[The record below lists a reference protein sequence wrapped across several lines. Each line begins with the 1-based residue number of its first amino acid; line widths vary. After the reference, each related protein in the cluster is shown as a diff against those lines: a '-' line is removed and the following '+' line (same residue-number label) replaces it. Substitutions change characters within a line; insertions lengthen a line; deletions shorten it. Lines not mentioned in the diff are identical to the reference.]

1 MFFLAAQAYRFVQAF
16 NIGNAVVTYDRGERI
31 YLVENL
37 KGNYKHTL
45 AISVEQPNT
54 RRVRWRGK
62 VCRDLLS
69 FGGRNSRSA
78 ISTLFLVP
86 AEVATD
92 IEFQLSGRPSPAT
105 PADISSVEQAADD
118 LIDNLH
124 KDIRSKGFEFIN
136 MMRRTGH
143 RDADAAT

>member
-1 MFFLAAQAYRFVQAF
+1 M
-16 NIGNAVVTYDRGERI
+16 VTYDRCERI
-31 YLVENL
+31 YLVKNL
-37 KGNYKHTL
+37 KGKYEHTL

-54 RRVRWRGK
+54 RRVRRRGK

-69 FGGRNSRSA
+69 FGARNSRSA

-92 IEFQLSGRPSPAT
+92 TVFQLSGRPSPAT
-105 PADISSVEQAADD
+105 PADTPSVEQAADD
-118 LIDNLH
+118 LIDKLY
-124 KDIRSKGFEFIN
+124 KDLRSKGFEFID

-143 RDADAAT
+143 RDADAATRNEAQDAR

>member
-1 MFFLAAQAYRFVQAF
+1 M
-16 NIGNAVVTYDRGERI
+16 VTYDRSERI

-37 KGNYKHTL
+37 KGDYEHTL

-54 RRVRWRGK
+54 RRVRWRSK

-69 FGGRNSRSA
+69 FDARNTQSA

-92 IEFQLSGRPSPAT
+92 IKF
-105 PADISSVEQAADD
+105 
-118 LIDNLH
+118 
-124 KDIRSKGFEFIN
+124 
-136 MMRRTGH
+136 
-143 RDADAAT
+143 